1 MAEQIFDKITANQAN
16 VEELNAGN
24 AVFTGSTRFVQEI
37 NGSLAGSRDI
47 NTVTA
52 ATTIPDSYYIF
63 MSDGSSVKRIL
74 FSDLC
79 AAVFA
84 KLSYDEDKTYFTA
97 N

>member
-1 MAEQIFDKITANQAN
+1 MADASYDNLSANNGSIT
-16 VEELNAGN
+16 ELTAGN
-24 AVFTGSTRFVQEI
+24 AVFTGSTRFVNEI

-52 ATTIPDSYYIF
+52 ASSIPDSYYIF

-79 AAVFA
+79 SAIFA
-84 KLSYDEDKTYFTA
+84 KISYDDSKTYFTA

>member
-1 MAEQIFDKITANQAN
+1 MAETNFEKITADQAN
-16 VEELNAGN
+16 VTELAAGN

-52 ATTIPDSYYIF
+52 ATTIPDNYYIF

-79 AAVFA
+79 TAIFA
-84 KLSYDEDKTYFTA
+84 KISYDNNKTYFTA

>member
-1 MAEQIFDKITANQAN
+1 MADANYEKITADSAKIN
-16 VEELNAGN
+16 ELNAGN
-24 AVFTGSTRFVQEI
+24 AVFTGAARFVQEI

-52 ATTIPDSYYIF
+52 ATTIPDNYYIF

-84 KLSYDEDKTYFTA
+84 KIAYDDSKTYFTA
-97 N
+97 D